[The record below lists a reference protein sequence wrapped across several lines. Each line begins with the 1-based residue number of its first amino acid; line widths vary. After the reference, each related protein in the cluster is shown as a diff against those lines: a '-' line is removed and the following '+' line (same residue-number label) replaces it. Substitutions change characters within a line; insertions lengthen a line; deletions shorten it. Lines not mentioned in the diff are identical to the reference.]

1 MKKFIFLIFTIALVG
16 CSTEKEQM
24 ETVRQL
30 AMKDM
35 IIQLQLP
42 EGTKFNTE
50 DIVVSEPV
58 SDIEE
63 LGAIYVVNVTIKSQ
77 DATGAF
83 VLKTHKLEY
92 VKIGEGGLDPSDYEL
107 KSFD

>member
-1 MKKFIFLIFTIALVG
+1 
-16 CSTEKEQM
+16 M
-24 ETVRQL
+24 ETVRKL
-30 AMKDM
+30 AVKDM
-35 IIQLQLP
+35 IIQLKLP

-58 SDIEE
+58 TDIEE
-63 LGAIYVVNVTIKSQ
+63 LGAIYVVKVTIKSQ
-77 DATGAF
+77 DANGDF
-83 VLKTHKLEY
+83 VFTTHTLEY